1 MKEEVIALFYPMF
14 FWDATY
20 IFVIIGAVL
29 SLIAQANVSRTF
41 NKYSQIATRSGI
53 TGRDA
58 AQLMLNRNSI
68 HSVQIEPVRGN
79 LTDHYNPREMKLAL
93 SEPVYGSKSI
103 AAVGVAAHECGH
115 AIQHD
120 QQYGPLML
128 RSALVPVTN
137 IGSTLSIP
145 ILIIG
150 MLLNS
155 STGDLF
161 IQIGLIAFSLTT
173 VFTLITLP
181 VEFNASKRALAIL
194 DQNNVLTAEELA
206 GTKKV
211 LNAAAMTY
219 VAAAAASILQLLRL
233 LLIARGRRR

>member
-1 MKEEVIALFYPMF
+1 MFYPF

-20 IFVIIGAVL
+20 IFVIIGAAL

-41 NKYSQIATRSGI
+41 NKYAQIGTRSGM
-53 TGRDA
+53 TGADA
-58 AQLMLNRNSI
+58 AQMILNRNGI
-68 HSVQIEPVRGN
+68 HSVSIKAIPGQ
-79 LTDHYNPREMKLAL
+79 LTDHYNPREMTLGL
-93 SEPVYGSKSI
+93 SEPVYAERSI
-103 AAVGVAAHECGH
+103 AALGVAAHECGH
-115 AIQHD
+115 AVQHD

-137 IGSTLSIP
+137 IGSHLSIP
-145 ILIIG
+145 ILMIG
-150 MLLNS
+150 LLLNS

-161 IQIGLIAFSLTT
+161 IQIGIIAFSLTT
-173 VFTLITLP
+173 VFALITLP

-194 DQNNVLTAEELA
+194 SSNNVLTEEELN

-233 LLIARGRRR
+233 LMIARGRRR